1 MVRGHLTAFVVA
13 ACLAAALALAGG
25 ARADH
30 PIAVFPQAPA
40 VSMVYPVSD
49 ASPGFYA
56 YVLSFSASW
65 APEASRY
72 EGTLTMKDIT
82 SGASDQAHVYDN
94 GAIIRTNDVLRTDW
108 VGIGGHTYSL
118 STHWSV
124 YGRNNQFDPGQGV
137 GDSPPALVT
146 PPVITKKLMG
156 DDLQKA
162 LRNVSGRG
170 FGATDAMLA
179 IVGSLSRASY
189 VAAGGPGA
197 SSLAGVLGSTVA
209 LESAVLQTA
218 TLALRD
224 PKYAKVAPRAT
235 LKPPTLTA
243 GGGAT
248 PAAVAAANAYVLHA
262 TAAIASAPALGTAG
276 SPAALGTAV
285 SRAATA
291 RDRNVAK
298 ARRAQAK
305 AAATHARTL
314 AAALSK
320 QAADAAPLR
329 TALAQSPLG
338 SATVDQLQAVQ
349 VAAAKGTYPEAAAA
363 TFKQLRATKAERESI
378 RGGLMMTY
386 APQLPTD
393 GVAELTSPEAIAELR
408 SSAKLLLRFAKQL

>member
-1 MVRGHLTAFVVA
+1 MVRGHLTAFVVSV
-13 ACLAAALALAGG
+13 CLAAALALAGG

-82 SGASDQAHVYDN
+82 SGASDQAHFYDN

-170 FGATDAMLA
+170 FGATDAVLA
-179 IVGSLSRASY
+179 IVGSLSKASY

-197 SSLAGVLGSTVA
+197 SRLAGVLGSTVA

-262 TAAIASAPALGTAG
+262 TAAIASAR
-276 SPAALGTAV
+276 ALGTAV

-291 RDRNVAK
+291 RDRKVAK

-320 QAADAAPLR
+320 QAADAARLR

-378 RGGLMMTY
+378 RGGLMVTY

-393 GVAELTSPEAIAELR
+393 GVDELTRPDAIAELR